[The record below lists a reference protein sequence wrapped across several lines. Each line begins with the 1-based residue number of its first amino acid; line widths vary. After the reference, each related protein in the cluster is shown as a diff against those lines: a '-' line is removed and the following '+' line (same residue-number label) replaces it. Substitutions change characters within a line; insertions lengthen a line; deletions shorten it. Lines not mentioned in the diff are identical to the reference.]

1 MIGPKVRGWNM
12 ISSKRA
18 FRTAGTFAIVV
29 LYAGMAAAQGPSLR
43 PIVSDPKEA
52 LTVNPGFR
60 DWAPAVIAGTTII
73 GGNSSG
79 GGGLY
84 AVDTVTGRLRWK
96 SIPTRL
102 AHGSAFVSTRPA
114 ISGNVVIAPMG
125 NTLVALSLAN
135 GKKLWRGPKTAQS
148 ASVAADSQTVFVM
161 GEDNIFYALD
171 AATGRQKWKVAFT
184 QGRGSCYSQPVVR
197 DGIVYVTGSIE
208 ISPATARGP
217 ASTYRHLFA
226 LDANSG
232 EERWRYPA
240 KPAGWRDVCLTQ
252 PIAAED
258 GIFAVADETL
268 YAIDRATGQARW
280 TLEVKRP
287 VEGSVRAVAVGG
299 LVDAGRILVGMT
311 SGYLI
316 AFEKATGKTTW
327 EIRGQYRVA
336 SPSTAVASGVLYF
349 QGHPGAE
356 PAAEV
361 QDRILYVNGRP
372 VQPVPVL
379 PPGKLNALDLRTQK
393 ILWSFSRPTR
403 EANWPFGTVTPVDGG
418 LWVDS
423 YQALVK
429 LQ

>member
-1 MIGPKVRGWNM
+1 MNLLKWALRG
-12 ISSKRA
+12 S
-18 FRTAGTFAIVV
+18 GVFAIIIGSSV
-29 LYAGMAAAQGPSLR
+29 AAAAQLTSYR
-43 PIVSDPKEA
+43 PVVSDPREA

-60 DWAPAVIAGTTII
+60 DWGATAVSGTTIV

-79 GGGLY
+79 RGGLF
-84 AVDTVTGRLRWK
+84 AVDTATGKLRW
-96 SIPTRL
+96 SSRPTGL
-102 AHGSAFVSTRPA
+102 AHGSPFVSTRPA
-114 ISGNVVIAPMG
+114 VAGNVVIVPMG
-125 NTLVALSLAN
+125 NTLVALSLAT
-135 GKKLWRGPKTAQS
+135 GKELWRGPKTAQS
-148 ASVAADSQTVFVM
+148 ASVAADSRTVFVM
-161 GEDNIFYALD
+161 GEDNNFYALD
-171 AATGRQKWKVAFT
+171 SASGRQKWKKAFT

-197 DGIVYVTGSIE
+197 DGIIYVTGSLE
-208 ISPATARGP
+208 ISPTTDRGP
-217 ASTYRHLFA
+217 ATTYRHLFA
-226 LDANSG
+226 LDADTG

-258 GIFAVADETL
+258 GFFAVADETIHAL
-268 YAIDRATGQARW
+268 DRTTGQARW

-287 VEGSVRAVAVGG
+287 VERSVRAVAVGG
-299 LVDAGRILVGMT
+299 LVDAGRVLIGLT

-316 AFEKATGKTTW
+316 AFEKATGKTAW

-336 SPSTAVASGVLYF
+336 SPSTAVAGGVLYF

-356 PAAEV
+356 PAAEI

-379 PPGKLNALDLRTQK
+379 PLGKLNALDLRTQK
-393 ILWSFSRPTR
+393 ILWSFSRPTK
-403 EANWPFGTVTPVDGG
+403 EANWPFGFVTPADGG